1 MTMYNEKRMVLTHKK
16 IILLIPRSLALA
28 MIQMEKV
35 YYTNDGW
42 KLNLKTVTILAN
54 YDYSSLSIDCKS
66 TLFYINV

>member
-42 KLNLKTVTILAN
+42 KLNLKTVTILDAN
-54 YDYSSLSIDCKS
+54 YDYSSLSIDCNLHYF
-66 TLFYINV
+66 T